1 MRESGVRNSRS
12 CRPGFSEAVL
22 NVVPKP
28 DGFTAGELAAGTGAL
43 LRQSTYTPRHTA
55 YDLRKIRSKGRIGRV
70 GRPGG
75 AGRLKPGRPP
85 KEPHPLDVHHE
96 NLQREMRRTFR
107 ALRLAA

>member
-1 MRESGVRNSRS
+1 MPARLQRGGPERGA
-12 CRPGFSEAVL
+12 EA
-22 NVVPKP
+22 
-28 DGFTAGELAAGTGAL
+28 GRIHRELAAGTGAL